1 MRRLCSLVAVLAALA
16 PVYAHAA
23 RETVDRVVA
32 VIEDEVITL
41 RELEAKAQPY
51 MAQQTDAQDPN
62 VREARYHQ
70 VLKQVL
76 DIEIGEKIVGREIE
90 HNKDKLGVVEKD
102 VDRAVDEVLKMNH
115 LTREQLQT
123 ALYGQGLTWS
133 EYREKLRQQI
143 ERARLI
149 QFRVQG
155 KVQIKDADAR
165 RRCLERQRSGAQ
177 AIEVC
182 ASHVLLSIPEGA
194 SDEEIDNLH
203 ARASKLQSELSSG
216 ADFAA
221 YALKYSADKAAPD
234 GKLGCFHRGEMVDS
248 FDQMAFSMKVGD
260 ISPVVRTEFG
270 FHIIKVT
277 DRRQSS
283 TQGCD
288 DPSMLEPFR
297 NELYQEEMQ
306 RQMTT
311 WVEELR
317 KKAFVE
323 VRL

>member
-1 MRRLCSLVAVLAALA
+1 MRRFCSLVAVLAALSPA
-16 PVYAHAA
+16 SVSAA

-32 VIEDEVITL
+32 VIEDEIITL
-41 RELEAKAQPY
+41 RELEAKAQPFL
-51 MAQQTDAQDPN
+51 AQQGETQDPN

-90 HNKDKLGVVEKD
+90 HNKDKLGVAEKD
-102 VDRAVDEVLKMNH
+102 VDRAVEEVLKMNH
-115 LTREQLQT
+115 LTRDQLQT
-123 ALYGQGLTWS
+123 ALYGQGMTWS

-182 ASHVLLSIPEGA
+182 ASHVLIGIPPEA
-194 SDEEIDNLH
+194 TDAEIDDLH
-203 ARASKLQSELSSG
+203 ARASKLQAELQAG

-234 GKLGCFHRGEMVDS
+234 GKLGCFHHGEMVDA
-248 FDQMAFSMKVGD
+248 FDQMAFSMKIGD

-288 DPSMLEPFR
+288 DPSLMEPFR

-306 RQMTT
+306 RQMNT